1 MKVGGVKTHIY
12 LKGLFSPFCLKNLIN
27 TKQLF
32 AEFCFENYLE

>member
-12 LKGLFSPFCLKNLIN
+12 LNGLLSQFCSKNLIN

-32 AEFCFENYLE
+32 VEFRFENYLE